1 MTLQDSPSQNV
12 SQLLRDW
19 SNGNDSALQHLM
31 PLIDQELRLLAHRF
45 MRRENPGH
53 MLQTT
58 ALVNEA
64 YLRLVD
70 QRVEWQNRS
79 HFFGIAA
86 SIMRRILV
94 DHARAQL
101 KVKRGG
107 GAHHVALDEALTIA
121 NERGDDLIALDEA
134 LSRLT
139 GFDQRKSK
147 VVELR
152 FFGGLSVEE
161 TAEVLQVSPV
171 TVMREWSMAKA
182 WLHRELSNDP

>member
-1 MTLQDSPSQNV
+1 MTLRDSSPPEV

-19 SNGNDSALQHLM
+19 SNGDDSALQELM
-31 PLIDQELRLLAHRF
+31 PLIDKELRLVAHRF

-53 MLQTT
+53 TLQTT

-70 QRVEWQNRS
+70 QRVDWRNRS

-86 SIMRRILV
+86 GLMRRILI
-94 DHARAQL
+94 DHARSQV
-101 KVKRGG
+101 KIKRGG

-121 NERGDDLIALDEA
+121 KERSEDLVALDEA
-134 LSRLT
+134 LNRLDE
-139 GFDQRKSK
+139 FDERKGK

-171 TVMREWSMAKA
+171 TVMRDWSMAKA
-182 WLHRELSNDP
+182 WLHRELSNES

>member
-1 MTLQDSPSQNV
+1 MTLRDSSPPEV

-19 SNGNDSALQHLM
+19 SNGNDSALQDLM
-31 PLIDQELRLLAHRF
+31 PLIDKELRLLAHRF
-45 MRRENPGH
+45 MRRESPGH
-53 MLQTT
+53 TLQTT

-70 QRVEWQNRS
+70 QHAEWKNRS

-86 SIMRRILV
+86 GLMRRILV

-101 KVKRGG
+101 KIKRGG
-107 GAHHVALDEALTIA
+107 GAHHVPLDEALTIA
-121 NERGDDLIALDEA
+121 NERGEDLVALDEA
-134 LSRLT
+134 LSRLG
-139 GFDQRKSK
+139 GFDERKSK

-161 TAEVLQVSPV
+161 TAELLHVSPV

-182 WLHRELSNDP
+182 WLHRELSNES

>member
-53 MLQTT
+53 TLQTT

-64 YLRLVD
+64 YLRLVG
-70 QRVEWQNRS
+70 QRVEWKNRS

-86 SIMRRILV
+86 SLMRRILV

-101 KVKRGG
+101 KIKRGG

-134 LSRLT
+134 LNKLT

-161 TAEVLQVSPV
+161 TAEVLEVSPV

-182 WLHRELSNDP
+182 WLHRELSNDS